1 MHHRCDSHLRGS
13 SAAHRACLTVV
24 RHPRPALSLGGPTL
38 RKQLVSLTAAAAL
51 ALLGSIAPGK
61 LPGQLLGP
69 RTPPAP
75 VVIPTLRPPAAGT
88 TSPAHQTLTFT
99 VDWRVFT
106 AGTAVFDLTRQDNV
120 LHINATADSVGG
132 VTMLFPVV
140 DRFQSGFDTRT
151 GCSTGFSKQLQE
163 GRRKISA
170 DLTFDYDHGRQNRT
184 ERNLVKGT
192 QKQESANVPACVTD
206 SLSAI
211 FYAATQ
217 PLNPGESFG
226 FPLADSMRTVTV
238 TMKVEAREEIKT
250 PAGTFQTVRVQPTA
264 AEGIVRNRGT
274 IKIWYTDDA
283 RHMPVQIQAK
293 LFWGTITFH
302 LQSFEPK

>member
-1 MHHRCDSHLRGS
+1 MSCSLHKRTLYLLFCVA
-13 SAAHRACLTVV
+13 AAHVATTR
-24 RHPRPALSLGGPTL
+24 S
-38 RKQLVSLTAAAAL
+38 TA
-51 ALLGSIAPGK
+51 
-61 LPGQLLGP
+61 QLLGP
-69 RTPPAP
+69 RAPAPP
-75 VVIPTLRPPAAGT
+75 VVIPTLKPPPAGFT
-88 TSPAHQTLTFT
+88 PPAHQTFTFT

-106 AGTAVFDLTRQDNV
+106 AGTAVFDLTRQGTEQR
-120 LHINATADSVGG
+120 IAATADSVGG

-140 DRFQSGFDTRT
+140 DRFQAGFDTRT

-163 GRRKISA
+163 GRRKVSTE
-170 DLTFDYDHGRQNRT
+170 LSFDYDHGRQNLV

-192 QKQESANVPACVTD
+192 QKQQSANVPACVTD
-206 SLSAI
+206 SLSGI

-217 PLNPGESFG
+217 PLVVGQSFG

-238 TMKVEAREEIKT
+238 VMKVEGREEIKT
-250 PAGTFQTVRVQPTA
+250 PAGTFQTIRVQPTA

-274 IKIWYTDDA
+274 IKIWYTDDP

-302 LQSFEPK
+302 LQSFEVK